1 MSLLSRLFG
10 SGSGS
15 EKGAAPEHEPVE
27 YEGFAIHPEPIREGS
42 QWRIAARIERDVDG
56 EVKTHHLV
64 RADVMADGDAAAA
77 ESIRKAK
84 RLIDERGE
92 GVFDRPR

>member
-10 SGSGS
+10 GRSRSG
-15 EKGAAPEHEPVE
+15 GAAPDHEPVD
-27 YEGFAIHPEPIREGS
+27 YNGFAIRPEPIREGG
-42 QWRIAARIERDVDG
+42 QWRIAARIEREVAG
-56 EVKTHHLV
+56 EMKSHHLV
-64 RADVMADGDAAAA
+64 RADMMADAEAAAA
-77 ESIRKAK
+77 ESVRKAK